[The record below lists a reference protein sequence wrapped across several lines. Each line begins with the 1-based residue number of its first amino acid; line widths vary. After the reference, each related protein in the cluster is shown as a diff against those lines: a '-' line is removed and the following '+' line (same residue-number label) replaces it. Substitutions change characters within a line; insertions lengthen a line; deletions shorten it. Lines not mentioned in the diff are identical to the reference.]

1 MFNVPEVTFFDFP
14 ARGILQTIR
23 DRSLFMAG
31 VGAEEKL
38 FLAQNFFL
46 PNHCQTENSIYPTVK
61 KYNFFSTQPLEN
73 ILRYREYVM
82 DNHEFLTCLYL

>member
-1 MFNVPEVTFFDFP
+1 MKKTDFSTKNCRS
-14 ARGILQTIR
+14 AKKITQLR

-46 PNHCQTENSIYPTVK
+46 PNHCQTENFIYPTLQE
-61 KYNFFSTQPLEN
+61 YNFFSAQP
-73 ILRYREYVM
+73 
-82 DNHEFLTCLYL
+82 